1 MNCRRPLTNAEI
13 DRALTLGL
21 VTLLIFV
28 VALGLIAWARLV
40 WSW

>member
-1 MNCRRPLTNAEI
+1 MTWRTTTGT

-21 VTLLIFV
+21 VTLLVFV